1 MARIGDAQVSS
12 GRRIVNLS
20 TTLQLLLFGVVW
32 GGLYALIATGLNV
45 IFGVM
50 KILNIAHGELLM
62 LGAYLT
68 FWLFTL
74 WNVSP
79 LVSMPL
85 AAGAMFALGIVIQKL
100 LIEPLMARSSSL
112 AAFENATLIVFFG
125 VLLILQN
132 VAMLLWSA
140 DYRVVN
146 YLSDPISIGGLSVAG
161 NRLVVVAVALAV
173 SALMYGGLQYTLV
186 GKAIRAVSQDRD
198 TARLMGINV
207 RQIGLLG
214 FGIGAALAGIA
225 GSLASTIYVITP
237 TVGLLFTVKA
247 FTVMVVGGL
256 GSQMGTLLAGL
267 SLGILESFAG
277 FVIGSEYKDAT
288 GYVLLIGFIV
298 WKSRTS
304 AAFQGEIK

>member
-1 MARIGDAQVSS
+1 MELTTILQV
-12 GRRIVNLS
+12 
-20 TTLQLLLFGVVW
+20 LLFGVVW

-45 IFGVM
+45 IYGVM
-50 KILNIAHGELLM
+50 KILNIAHGEMLM

-74 WNVSP
+74 WKVSP
-79 LVSMPL
+79 LLSMPL
-85 AAGAMFALGIVIQKL
+85 AALTMFALGVVIQKL
-100 LIEPLMARSSSL
+100 LIEPLMARTKSL

-125 VLLILQN
+125 VMLILQN

-140 DYRVVN
+140 DYRVLS
-146 YLSDPISIGGLSVAG
+146 YLNDPVSIGGLSVAA

-173 SALMYGGLQYTLV
+173 SALMYVGLQFTLV

-207 RQIGLLG
+207 KQIGLLG

-237 TVGLLFTVKA
+237 TVGLLFTIKA
-247 FTVMVVGGL
+247 FTVMVIGGL
-256 GSQMGTLLAGL
+256 GSQMGTLAAGL
-267 SLGILESFAG
+267 ALGILESGASYI
-277 FVIGSEYKDAT
+277 IGSEYKDVT
-288 GYVLLIGFIV
+288 GYILLIAFIL

-304 AAFQGEIK
+304 AAFRGEIK